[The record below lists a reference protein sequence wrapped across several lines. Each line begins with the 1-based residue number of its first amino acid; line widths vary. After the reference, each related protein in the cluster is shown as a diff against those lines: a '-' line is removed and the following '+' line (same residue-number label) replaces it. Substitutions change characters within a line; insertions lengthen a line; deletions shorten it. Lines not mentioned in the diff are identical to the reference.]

1 MLRNLVRGTRKNMMW
16 RRWMG
21 TTIPYNLTDIGEGIA
36 EVEVIEWFVSEGDE
50 VKQFDKVC
58 EVQSDKANVE
68 ITSRYDGV
76 VKELVYGV
84 GDTAHVG
91 KPLMMIE
98 IEEVTDEHHQKNE
111 EIQNTQE
118 VEVNDDEPSVIQ
130 RSRQLGN
137 EKILTTPAVRRIA
150 REHDVDLQLI
160 LGTIFFF
167 SLNTKQKKKTKKTN
181 TYIFSYRYG
190 KRWSHHEE

>member
-1 MLRNLVRGTRKNMMW
+1 MYAYIYPLFL
-16 RRWMG
+16 
-21 TTIPYNLTDIGEGIA
+21 LTHSLIHNRTEAIMHTHITL
-36 EVEVIEWFVSEGDE
+36 EPQGDE

-98 IEEVTDEHHQKNE
+98 IEEVTEEHTQQQSKE
-111 EIQNTQE
+111 EEVPVQE
-118 VEVNDDEPSVIQ
+118 EVAVDEPSVVQ

-150 REHDVDLQLI
+150 REHDVDLQLVLGMSSSHFSQSPTQTSNI
-160 LGTIFFF
+160 L
-167 SLNTKQKKKTKKTN
+167 
-181 TYIFSYRYG
+181 
-190 KRWSHHEE
+190 

>member
-1 MLRNLVRGTRKNMMW
+1 MLRNFVQRTPKNVW

-98 IEEVTDEHHQKNE
+98 IEEVTEEHQQHSASKE
-111 EIQNTQE
+111 EETPVQE
-118 VEVNDDEPSVIQ
+118 EVAVDEPSVVQ
-130 RSRQLGN
+130 LSRQLGN

-150 REHDVDLQLI
+150 REHDVDLQLV
-160 LGTIFFF
+160 LGTF
-167 SLNTKQKKKTKKTN
+167 SPYSHSLLLSITNSNLEHKKVRERTVA
-181 TYIFSYRYG
+181 S
-190 KRWSHHEE
+190 

>member
-1 MLRNLVRGTRKNMMW
+1 
-16 RRWMG
+16 MG

-98 IEEVTDEHHQKNE
+98 IEEVTEEHQQQSKE
-111 EIQNTQE
+111 EEEVPVQE
-118 VEVNDDEPSVIQ
+118 EVAVDEPSVVQ

-160 LGTIFFF
+160 LGTFSPYHSLT
-167 SLNTKQKKKTKKTN
+167 SLNYQLKPRT
-181 TYIFSYRYG
+181 
-190 KRWSHHEE
+190 

>member
-1 MLRNLVRGTRKNMMW
+1 MYAYIYPLFLLTHSL
-16 RRWMG
+16 
-21 TTIPYNLTDIGEGIA
+21 IHNLTEAIMHTHITLEPQ
-36 EVEVIEWFVSEGDE
+36 GDE

-98 IEEVTDEHHQKNE
+98 IEEVTEEHQQHSASKE
-111 EIQNTQE
+111 EETPVQE
-118 VEVNDDEPSVIQ
+118 EVAVDEPSVVQ

-150 REHDVDLQLI
+150 REHDVDLQLV
-160 LGTIFFF
+160 LGTF
-167 SLNTKQKKKTKKTN
+167 SPYSHSLLLSITNSNLEHKKVRERTVA
-181 TYIFSYRYG
+181 S
-190 KRWSHHEE
+190 

>member
-1 MLRNLVRGTRKNMMW
+1 
-16 RRWMG
+16 MG

-98 IEEVTDEHHQKNE
+98 IEEVTEEHQQQSKE
-111 EIQNTQE
+111 EEEVPVQE
-118 VEVNDDEPSVIQ
+118 EVAVDEPSVVQ

-150 REHDVDLQLI
+150 REHDVDLQLV
-160 LGTIFFF
+160 LGTFSPYHSLT
-167 SLNTKQKKKTKKTN
+167 SLNHQLKPRT
-181 TYIFSYRYG
+181 
-190 KRWSHHEE
+190 

>member
-1 MLRNLVRGTRKNMMW
+1 M
-16 RRWMG
+16 
-21 TTIPYNLTDIGEGIA
+21 
-36 EVEVIEWFVSEGDE
+36 
-50 VKQFDKVC
+50 
-58 EVQSDKANVE
+58 E

-98 IEEVTDEHHQKNE
+98 IEEVTEEHQQQSKE
-111 EIQNTQE
+111 EEVPVQE
-118 VEVNDDEPSVIQ
+118 EVAVDEPSVVQ

-150 REHDVDLQLI
+150 REHDVDLQLVLGMSSSHFSQSPTQTSNI
-160 LGTIFFF
+160 L
-167 SLNTKQKKKTKKTN
+167 
-181 TYIFSYRYG
+181 
-190 KRWSHHEE
+190 